1 MCEFSRNSME
11 NNVGFHYIY
20 QPPTNCTHIIYSQEF
35 EIVKKGLRQ
44 KSHTYDL
51 NQYCLLDLID
61 GSTIAQI
68 CINDV
73 YNLPTHF
80 QESHLNHGT
89 SSLFTGRLLL
99 PSHFGTPGPAPGP
112 AAPSPLYNETKEQF
126 SRSTVG

>member
-1 MCEFSRNSME
+1 MCEFSPNSME

-20 QPPTNCTHIIYSQEF
+20 QPPTNCSNIFYIQEF
-35 EIVKKGLRQ
+35 EIVKEGLRQ

-73 YNLPTHF
+73 YDFPTHF
-80 QESHLNHGT
+80 QESHLNHDS
-89 SSLFTGRLLL
+89 SSLFSGRLLL
-99 PSHFGTPGPAPGP
+99 LSIGVECSLKCTLG
-112 AAPSPLYNETKEQF
+112 
-126 SRSTVG
+126 